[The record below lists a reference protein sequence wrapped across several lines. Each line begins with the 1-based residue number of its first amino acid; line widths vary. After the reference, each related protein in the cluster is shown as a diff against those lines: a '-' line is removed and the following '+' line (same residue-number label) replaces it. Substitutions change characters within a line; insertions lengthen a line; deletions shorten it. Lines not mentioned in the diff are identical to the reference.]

1 MRPLN
6 FYGHAPG
13 YLENIPIEGKLIVV
27 EGTDGVGRSTQ
38 IADLRAWLEV
48 QGLAVAETGWTRSKL
63 VGKTIDEAKS
73 GHELSPLTYA
83 LLYACDFADRLEKEI
98 IPALRAG
105 YVVLADRYIYT
116 ALARLVVRGLDPAY
130 VRSLMSFAPKPDLI
144 VYLRVDVQ
152 TLARRVLLSSGINYW
167 EAGKDR
173 YPNLDIYDSF
183 MAYQSQILDEFTRI
197 ADEFQFLVID
207 ASGPIES
214 VQTHLREAVAHVLPG
229 RPTAR

>member
-13 YLENIPIEGKLIVV
+13 YLQNIPIEGKLIVV

-38 IADLRAWLEV
+38 IADLRAWLEI

-73 GHELSPLTYA
+73 GHELSPLTYT

-116 ALARLVVRGLDPAY
+116 ALARSAVRGLDPAY
-130 VRSLMSFAPKPDLI
+130 IRSLMSFAPKPDLV
-144 VYLRVDVQ
+144 VYLRVDVT

-173 YPNLDIYDSF
+173 HPNLDIYDSF
-183 MAYQSQILDEFTRI
+183 MAYQSQILNEFTHI
-197 ADEFQFLVID
+197 AEEFQFHVID

-214 VQTHLREAVAHVLPG
+214 VQTRLREAVARVLPG
-229 RPTAR
+229 RPAAR